1 MPEGAPLPAANA
13 LAASSRAQ
21 LFDRALGAYLGLA
34 IGDALG
40 ATVEFMT
47 PREIRHQYGVHRD
60 MVGGGWLRLKPGQVT
75 DDTTM
80 SLALGEALLQGQ
92 QQGRPF
98 DVGLMAEAFVRW
110 WRGKPVDCGNTC
122 RRGIMRYLADGS
134 VQGPPQPGDG
144 GNGALMRNLPV
155 ALATLGAPECLE
167 PVSIA
172 QAHITHHHPLS
183 DAATVAFGQMLHALL
198 RHKEP
203 QQALTTCKA
212 IADHLVER
220 FPKFRYQPYPGRAT
234 GYVVDTVQTVL
245 HHFLRRPASRPRW
258 WARSTRAGT
267 RTPPGRSPGCSRAP
281 CAAPRPCRGAGWAS
295 SSAARAWPS
304 PSRPARCWRWRSRRK
319 KARKQK
325 HGKQKHKR
333 PLARPFVQDCW
344 SSARHY
350 MPMPPMPPMSG
361 MPPPAI
367 GASSLGVSAT
377 MHSVVS
383 IRPAT
388 EAAFCSAV
396 RVTLVGSRIPISIM
410 SP

>member
-134 VQGPPQPGDG
+134 VQGPPQAGDG

-203 QQALTTCKA
+203 QQALTACKA

-245 HHFLRRPASRPRW
+245 HHFFATPDFEAAVVGTVNEGGDADTTGALAGMLAGALCGAQALPRRW
-258 WARSTRAGT
+258 LGKLERSTRMAIT
-267 RTPPGRSPGCSRAP
+267 EQTSALLALAL
-281 CAAPRPCRGAGWAS
+281 AA
-295 SSAARAWPS
+295 
-304 PSRPARCWRWRSRRK
+304 
-319 KARKQK
+319 
-325 HGKQKHKR
+325 
-333 PLARPFVQDCW
+333 
-344 SSARHY
+344 
-350 MPMPPMPPMSG
+350 
-361 MPPPAI
+361 
-367 GASSLGVSAT
+367 
-377 MHSVVS
+377 
-383 IRPAT
+383 
-388 EAAFCSAV
+388 
-396 RVTLVGSRIPISIM
+396 
-410 SP
+410 